1 MNCIVVGKP
10 VVPGEV
16 KSANQKPST
25 KVTLKNINQAKLITT
40 RKDTHTHKRKGN
52 ITALN
57 TKQAVT
63 GQTPTQSQN
72 CGNTR

>member
-1 MNCIVVGKP
+1 MNCIVVRKP

-40 RKDTHTHKRKGN
+40 RKDTHT
-52 ITALN
+52 
-57 TKQAVT
+57 
-63 GQTPTQSQN
+63 
-72 CGNTR
+72 